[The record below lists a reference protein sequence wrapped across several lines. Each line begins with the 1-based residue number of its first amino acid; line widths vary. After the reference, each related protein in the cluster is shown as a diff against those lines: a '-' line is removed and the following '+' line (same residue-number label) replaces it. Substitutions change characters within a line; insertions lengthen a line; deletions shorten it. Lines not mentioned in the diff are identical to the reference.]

1 MLVKNVAVPLLF
13 FCLLVIS
20 KETSAQ
26 VFGGDPSGI
35 KWNNINT
42 AESRIIFA
50 KGLDS
55 VAGRIS
61 NTIQTIGPQY
71 ALPRTKKLNI
81 VLRHQT
87 VNSNGYVTLGP
98 YRSEFFLTPPQNS
111 FSNGSLPWADQL
123 AIHEYRHAVQYSQM
137 NTGLSAVARTLFGQQ
152 AQALANA
159 ASVPNWFFEGD
170 AIYAETNF
178 SRQGRG
184 SLPAFYNDYRSLWQ
198 QELNYSWMKL
208 RNGSLKDQVPD
219 HYALGYLL
227 VAYGYEKYG
236 IDFWKNV
243 INDAASYK
251 GFFYPFQKAIKKYS
265 GVSFKHFRKEGL
277 SFFKQQFATDSVF
290 NVENAEPQFDEL
302 FPAFTE
308 DGKLVTVKRSY
319 KKTSRFLLTDSTGSS
334 SLGVV
339 GQTLEP
345 YFSYANQ
352 QIIFAGNSTDI
363 RRGNRQY
370 NDIVILDIH
379 SGRRRWLSHHK
390 RYFSPSFNEAGDKLV
405 AVQVA
410 GDGQSEMHVL
420 DRSSGVVTDVI
431 PNPDKFFHT
440 YPRFLN
446 DSIIVSSVRN
456 SAGKMS
462 VVLTRIR
469 DGHSQMLL
477 PFTDNVAGAV
487 CVSGDTLCFP
497 YSYKNNDEL
506 FAFTL
511 SDKKLWKLNFAVQKG
526 FGKYHPA
533 IHGDKLAW
541 QTFTAR
547 GYRIQSAQVKDLQF
561 EPVLTEKMQKV
572 TSSFGITSLNK
583 RYANLLYTV
592 PEKNPEVVHYAKSS
606 GLFNFHSLQP
616 FIDDP
621 VYRLSLLS
629 ENVLNTFISD
639 LSVSYDRAERSKKAG
654 FHARYGGW
662 FPVVSAGVDY
672 TIDRPLRRG
681 TNVLYF
687 NELEPYLGFNI
698 PLNFSKGRSLAW
710 LNAGSQYV
718 YNHTFVQKK
727 YKDSADDI
735 SYGYLNNFISFTHQE
750 LQGRQQIFPRFAQTI
765 RLAYKTAVQRFS
777 GNQSSATANVYFPG
791 IAANHSIVINGAF
804 LRHDSLREINFSS
817 GFPFSR
823 GYEAY
828 NYYRMA
834 KWGVNYHF
842 PLCYPDVGFANI
854 IYLLRLRGNVFYDDT
869 QVKDFN
875 RAGEKM
881 RQKFRS
887 AGLEIYA
894 DTKWWNQAAISVGLR
909 YSRLIDKDMFGNSNA
924 SRWEIILPV
933 NIFNQ

>member
-1 MLVKNVAVPLLF
+1 MLVKNVALPLLF
-13 FCLLVIS
+13 LSLLIIS
-20 KETSAQ
+20 KEISAQ
-26 VFGGDPSGI
+26 ALGGDPAGI
-35 KWNNINT
+35 KWNSIN
-42 AESRIIFA
+42 APESRIIFA

-55 VAGRIS
+55 VAGRVS
-61 NTIQTIGPQY
+61 NIIQTIGSDY
-71 ALPRTKKLNI
+71 ALPRAKKLNI

-87 VNSNGYVTLGP
+87 VNSNGYVSLGP

-123 AIHEYRHAVQYSQM
+123 AMHEYRHAVQYSQM

-198 QELNYSWMKL
+198 QQPGYSWMKL

-219 HYALGYLL
+219 HYALGYIL

-236 IDFWKNV
+236 PDFWKNV
-243 INDAASYK
+243 IDDAASYK

-265 GVSFKHFRKEGL
+265 GVSFKKFRVEGF
-277 SFFKQQFATDSVF
+277 SFFKQQFETDTVF
-290 NVENAEPQFDEL
+290 KAENPEAQFDER

-308 DGKLVTVKRSY
+308 DGKLVIVKSSY
-319 KKTSRFLLTDSTGSS
+319 KKTSRFLLTDSTGIS

-345 YFSYANQ
+345 YFSYAKQ
-352 QIIFAGNSTDI
+352 QIVFAGNSTDI

-379 SGRRRWLSHHK
+379 SGKRRWLSHHK

-420 DRSSGVVTDVI
+420 NPLSGAVTDII

-456 SAGKMS
+456 PAGKMS
-462 VVLTRIR
+462 VVLTGIK
-469 DGHSQMLL
+469 DGHSKTLL

-487 CVSGDTLCFP
+487 CVSGDTLYFP
-497 YSYKNNDEL
+497 YSYKKNDEL

-511 SDKKLWKLNFAVQKG
+511 SDKKLWKLNLAVQKG

-547 GYRIQSAQVKDLQF
+547 GYRIHTAKVKDFQF
-561 EPVLTEKMQKV
+561 EPVLTEKMQKL
-572 TSSFGITSLNK
+572 TSSFGITSLNN
-583 RYANLLYTV
+583 RYANLLYSV
-592 PEKNPEVVHYAKSS
+592 PGKNPELVHYPKSS

-616 FIDDP
+616 VIDDP
-621 VYRLSLLS
+621 VYMLSLLS
-629 ENVLNTFISD
+629 ENVLNTFVSD
-639 LSVSYDRAERSKKAG
+639 LSVSYDRSERSKKAG

-672 TIDRPLRRG
+672 TIDRPLRKG

-698 PLNFSKGRSLAW
+698 PLNFSKGRSLSW
-710 LNAGSQYV
+710 FNAGSHYV

-727 YKDSADDI
+727 YKDSASDI
-735 SYGYLNNFISFTHQE
+735 SYGYLSNFISFTHQQ
-750 LQGRQQIFPRFAQTI
+750 LQGRQQIFPRFAQ
-765 RLAYKTAVQRFS
+765 AFHFSYKTAVQRFS
-777 GNQSSATANVYFPG
+777 GNQSTAVANLYFPG
-791 IAANHSIVINGAF
+791 VAANQSIVVNGAV
-804 LRHDSLREINFSS
+804 LRRDNLRELHFSS

-823 GYEAY
+823 GYAA
-828 NYYRMA
+828 NNFYRMT
-834 KWGVNYHF
+834 KWGLNYHF
-842 PLCYPDVGFANI
+842 PLCYPDIGFANI
-854 IYLLRLRGNVFYDDT
+854 IYLLRLRGNLFYDDT

-875 RAGEKM
+875 GTGEKI

-894 DTKWWNQAAISVGLR
+894 DTKWWNQAVISIGFR
-909 YSRLIDKDMFGNSNA
+909 YSRLLDKDIFGSGNT